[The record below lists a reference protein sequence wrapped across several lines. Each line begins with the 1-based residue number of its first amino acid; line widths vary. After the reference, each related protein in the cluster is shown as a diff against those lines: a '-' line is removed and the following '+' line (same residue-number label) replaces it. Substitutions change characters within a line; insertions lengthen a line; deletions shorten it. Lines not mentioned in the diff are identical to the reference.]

1 MTNKVDYDAVVVG
14 AGFAGLPLIH
24 HLKKTGISVKVLDKA
39 SEIGGTWT
47 WNRYPGA
54 ATDSEGY
61 YYCLTFS
68 KEILQ
73 EWTWSERYPG
83 WEETNRYLNFVAD
96 KCDMWP
102 HIQLN
107 TEVKSAEFIKD
118 DGLWCVKTGTG
129 EETICKY
136 FISAM
141 GMISQ
146 PVIPKYNGMSN
157 YKGPCFHSSRW
168 PQEGLEY
175 EGKKVGIVGC
185 GASTVQMLPIM
196 AQTAESVTVFQRT
209 PNFVL
214 PAMQKPMTPEWEKD
228 IKDNYEEIIN
238 KVCEL
243 INDISDNFDDFSVG
257 IGMPGSLHPETGLV
271 QVSNTK
277 ALEGQNV
284 KNDLEKKLG
293 YEVKIAN
300 DADCLAVSE
309 SIDGSGMNYDSV
321 FAVIMGTGVGAGY
334 TFRNQLVVG
343 PNKLTGEWG
352 QNPIPGPMDDY
363 EKSVKRHC
371 GRVGAIEVFLSG
383 PGLEN
388 FYSFITNESKTSKE
402 IVELFRNGDKVSKQ
416 IMDKYFERTAR
427 SFSSI
432 VNILDPDV
440 IVCGGGMSEIEE
452 LYEEVPKRIIP
463 YIASNFFNT
472 PIVKSKHGSSSG
484 VRGAALLW
492 D

>member
-1 MTNKVDYDAVVVG
+1 M
-14 AGFAGLPLIH
+14 
-24 HLKKTGISVKVLDKA
+24 
-39 SEIGGTWT
+39 
-47 WNRYPGA
+47 
-54 ATDSEGY
+54 
-61 YYCLTFS
+61 
-68 KEILQ
+68 
-73 EWTWSERYPG
+73 
-83 WEETNRYLNFVAD
+83 
-96 KCDMWP
+96 
-102 HIQLN
+102 
-107 TEVKSAEFIKD
+107 
-118 DGLWCVKTGTG
+118 
-129 EETICKY
+129 
-136 FISAM
+136 
-141 GMISQ
+141 
-146 PVIPKYNGMSN
+146 
-157 YKGPCFHSSRW
+157 
-168 PQEGLEY
+168 
-175 EGKKVGIVGC
+175 KVGIDWG
-185 GASTVQMLPIM
+185 GTKI
-196 AQTAESVTVFQRT
+196 EGI
-209 PNFVL
+209 VL
-214 PAMQKPMTPEWEKD
+214 EPTTGKELLRKRVDAP
-228 IKDNYEEIIN
+228 KDNYVEIIN

-243 INDISDNFDDFSVG
+243 INNISDNFDDFSVG

-388 FYSFITNESKTSKE
+388 FYSFITNERKTSKE

-472 PIVKSKHGSSSG
+472 PIIKSKHGSSSG

>member
-1 MTNKVDYDAVVVG
+1 M
-14 AGFAGLPLIH
+14 
-24 HLKKTGISVKVLDKA
+24 
-39 SEIGGTWT
+39 
-47 WNRYPGA
+47 
-54 ATDSEGY
+54 
-61 YYCLTFS
+61 
-68 KEILQ
+68 
-73 EWTWSERYPG
+73 
-83 WEETNRYLNFVAD
+83 
-96 KCDMWP
+96 
-102 HIQLN
+102 
-107 TEVKSAEFIKD
+107 
-118 DGLWCVKTGTG
+118 
-129 EETICKY
+129 
-136 FISAM
+136 
-141 GMISQ
+141 
-146 PVIPKYNGMSN
+146 
-157 YKGPCFHSSRW
+157 
-168 PQEGLEY
+168 
-175 EGKKVGIVGC
+175 KVGIDWGGTKIEGIVLEP
-185 GASTVQMLPIM
+185 STGKELLRKRVDAP
-196 AQTAESVTVFQRT
+196 
-209 PNFVL
+209 
-214 PAMQKPMTPEWEKD
+214 
-228 IKDNYEEIIN
+228 KDNYVEIIN

-243 INDISDNFDDFSVG
+243 ITNISSKYNNFTVG
-257 IGMPGSLHPETGLV
+257 IGMPGSLHPKTGQV

-293 YEVKIAN
+293 FDVRIAN

-321 FAVIMGTGVGAGY
+321 FAVILGTGVGAGY
-334 TFRNQLVVG
+334 SFRKQLVVG

-352 QNPIPGPMDDY
+352 QNPIPGPMDEY

-388 FYSFITNESKTSKE
+388 YYSFITKENKTSRE
-402 IVELFRNGDKVSKQ
+402 IVELFRNGDKTSNQ

-427 SFSSI
+427 SLSSI

-440 IVCGGGMSEIEE
+440 IVCGGGMSEIDE
-452 LYEEVPKRIIP
+452 LYDEVPKRIIP

>member
-1 MTNKVDYDAVVVG
+1 M
-14 AGFAGLPLIH
+14 
-24 HLKKTGISVKVLDKA
+24 
-39 SEIGGTWT
+39 
-47 WNRYPGA
+47 
-54 ATDSEGY
+54 
-61 YYCLTFS
+61 
-68 KEILQ
+68 
-73 EWTWSERYPG
+73 
-83 WEETNRYLNFVAD
+83 
-96 KCDMWP
+96 
-102 HIQLN
+102 
-107 TEVKSAEFIKD
+107 
-118 DGLWCVKTGTG
+118 
-129 EETICKY
+129 
-136 FISAM
+136 
-141 GMISQ
+141 
-146 PVIPKYNGMSN
+146 
-157 YKGPCFHSSRW
+157 
-168 PQEGLEY
+168 
-175 EGKKVGIVGC
+175 KVGIDWG
-185 GASTVQMLPIM
+185 GTKI
-196 AQTAESVTVFQRT
+196 EGI
-209 PNFVL
+209 VL
-214 PAMQKPMTPEWEKD
+214 EPATGKELLRKRVDAP
-228 IKDNYEEIIN
+228 KDNYVEIIN
-238 KVCEL
+238 TVCEL
-243 INDISDNFDDFSVG
+243 INDISMEFNEFSVG

-284 KNDLEKKLG
+284 KKDLEKKLG
-293 YEVKIAN
+293 FDIRIAN

-321 FAVIMGTGVGAGY
+321 FAVILGTGVGAGY
-334 TFRNQLVVG
+334 SFRKQLVVG

-352 QNPIPGPMDDY
+352 QNPIPGPMDEY

-388 FYSFITNESKTSKE
+388 YYSFITKENKTSRE
-402 IVELFRNGDKVSKQ
+402 IVELFRNGDKTSNQ

-427 SFSSI
+427 SLSSI

-440 IVCGGGMSEIEE
+440 IVCGGGMSEIDE

>member
-1 MTNKVDYDAVVVG
+1 M
-14 AGFAGLPLIH
+14 
-24 HLKKTGISVKVLDKA
+24 
-39 SEIGGTWT
+39 
-47 WNRYPGA
+47 
-54 ATDSEGY
+54 
-61 YYCLTFS
+61 
-68 KEILQ
+68 
-73 EWTWSERYPG
+73 
-83 WEETNRYLNFVAD
+83 
-96 KCDMWP
+96 
-102 HIQLN
+102 
-107 TEVKSAEFIKD
+107 
-118 DGLWCVKTGTG
+118 
-129 EETICKY
+129 
-136 FISAM
+136 
-141 GMISQ
+141 
-146 PVIPKYNGMSN
+146 
-157 YKGPCFHSSRW
+157 
-168 PQEGLEY
+168 
-175 EGKKVGIVGC
+175 KVGIDWGGTKIEGIVLEP
-185 GASTVQMLPIM
+185 STGKELLRKRVDAP
-196 AQTAESVTVFQRT
+196 
-209 PNFVL
+209 
-214 PAMQKPMTPEWEKD
+214 
-228 IKDNYEEIIN
+228 KDNYVEIIN

-334 TFRNQLVVG
+334 TFKNQLVVG

-388 FYSFITNESKTSKE
+388 FYSFVTNENKTSKE
-402 IVELFRNGDKVSKQ
+402 IVELFKNGDKTSNK
-416 IMDKYFERTAR
+416 IMDIYFERTAR

-440 IVCGGGMSEIEE
+440 IVCGGGMSEIDE
-452 LYEEVPKRIIP
+452 LYKEVPKRIIP

-472 PIVKSKHGSSSG
+472 PILKSKHGSSSG

>member
-1 MTNKVDYDAVVVG
+1 M
-14 AGFAGLPLIH
+14 
-24 HLKKTGISVKVLDKA
+24 
-39 SEIGGTWT
+39 
-47 WNRYPGA
+47 
-54 ATDSEGY
+54 
-61 YYCLTFS
+61 
-68 KEILQ
+68 
-73 EWTWSERYPG
+73 
-83 WEETNRYLNFVAD
+83 
-96 KCDMWP
+96 
-102 HIQLN
+102 
-107 TEVKSAEFIKD
+107 
-118 DGLWCVKTGTG
+118 
-129 EETICKY
+129 
-136 FISAM
+136 
-141 GMISQ
+141 
-146 PVIPKYNGMSN
+146 
-157 YKGPCFHSSRW
+157 
-168 PQEGLEY
+168 
-175 EGKKVGIVGC
+175 KVGIDWGGTKIEGIVLEP
-185 GASTVQMLPIM
+185 STGKELLRKRVDSP
-196 AQTAESVTVFQRT
+196 
-209 PNFVL
+209 
-214 PAMQKPMTPEWEKD
+214 
-228 IKDNYEEIIN
+228 KDNYVEIIN

-243 INDISDNFDDFSVG
+243 INDISDNFDNFSVG
-257 IGMPGSLHPETGLV
+257 IGMPGSLHPKTGLV

-334 TFRNQLVVG
+334 TFKNQLVVG

-388 FYSFITNESKTSKE
+388 FYSFVTNENKTSKE
-402 IVELFRNGDKVSKQ
+402 IVELFKSGDKTSNK
-416 IMDKYFERTAR
+416 IMDIYFERTAR

-440 IVCGGGMSEIEE
+440 IVCGGGMSEIDE
-452 LYEEVPKRIIP
+452 LYKEVPKRIIP

-472 PIVKSKHGSSSG
+472 PILKSKHGSSSG

>member
-1 MTNKVDYDAVVVG
+1 M
-14 AGFAGLPLIH
+14 
-24 HLKKTGISVKVLDKA
+24 
-39 SEIGGTWT
+39 
-47 WNRYPGA
+47 
-54 ATDSEGY
+54 
-61 YYCLTFS
+61 
-68 KEILQ
+68 
-73 EWTWSERYPG
+73 
-83 WEETNRYLNFVAD
+83 
-96 KCDMWP
+96 
-102 HIQLN
+102 
-107 TEVKSAEFIKD
+107 
-118 DGLWCVKTGTG
+118 
-129 EETICKY
+129 
-136 FISAM
+136 
-141 GMISQ
+141 
-146 PVIPKYNGMSN
+146 
-157 YKGPCFHSSRW
+157 
-168 PQEGLEY
+168 
-175 EGKKVGIVGC
+175 KVGIDWGGTKIEGIVLEP
-185 GASTVQMLPIM
+185 STGKELSRKRVDAP
-196 AQTAESVTVFQRT
+196 
-209 PNFVL
+209 
-214 PAMQKPMTPEWEKD
+214 
-228 IKDNYEEIIN
+228 KDNYIEIIN

-243 INDISDNFDDFSVG
+243 ITDISSKYNNFSVG
-257 IGMPGSLHPETGLV
+257 IGMPGSLHPKTGQV

-293 YEVKIAN
+293 FDIRIAN

-321 FAVIMGTGVGAGY
+321 FAVILGTGVGAGY
-334 TFRNQLVVG
+334 SFRKQLVVG

-388 FYSFITNESKTSKE
+388 YYSFITKENKTSRE
-402 IVELFRNGDKVSKQ
+402 IVELFRNGDKTSNQ

-427 SFSSI
+427 SLSSV

-440 IVCGGGMSEIEE
+440 IVCGGGMSEIDE